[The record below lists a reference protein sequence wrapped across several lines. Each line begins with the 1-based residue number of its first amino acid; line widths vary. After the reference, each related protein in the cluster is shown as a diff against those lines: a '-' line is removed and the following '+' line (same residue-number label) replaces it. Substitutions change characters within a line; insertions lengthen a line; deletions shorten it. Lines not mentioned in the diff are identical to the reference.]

1 MTPTQHSDTTRHL
14 EKMANDIGDFF
25 AAEPDREDAI
35 KGISNHIRSYWT
47 PRMRE
52 AMFAEVARGGAG
64 LHELPRAALLRLMR
78 APSGKPQQPPGGD
91 AG

>member
-1 MTPTQHSDTTRHL
+1 MSTSQQGTTQHL

-25 AAEPDREDAI
+25 AGEPNREDAI

-47 PRMRE
+47 PRMRQK
-52 AMFAEVARGGAG
+52 MFAEVERGGDG
-64 LHELPRAALLRLMR
+64 LNELTRAAIMRLMR
-78 APSGKPQQPPGGD
+78 APASKPEHSVGGD